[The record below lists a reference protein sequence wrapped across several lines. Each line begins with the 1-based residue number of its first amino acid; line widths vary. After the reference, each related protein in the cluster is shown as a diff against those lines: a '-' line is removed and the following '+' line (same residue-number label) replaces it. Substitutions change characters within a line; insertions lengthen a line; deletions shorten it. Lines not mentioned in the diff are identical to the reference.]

1 MRLSKSPS
9 VGEGARVDFWDDE
22 EEDFELLLA
31 PRSWSVGSCMERVG
45 QWLLMGN
52 VLKCNAMTGLECTCT
67 YSIGCFGFQG
77 YGITY
82 QGRVLLCDIFEAL
95 SLLLMLAADLIFMW
109 SSSVAGDLLQAF
121 FFKSIE

>member
-1 MRLSKSPS
+1 MLRLSKSPS

-31 PRSWSVGSCMERVG
+31 PRSWSVGSYMYGERVG
-45 QWLLMGN
+45 WSVVVDGN

-77 YGITY
+77 YGIT
-82 QGRVLLCDIFEAL
+82 
-95 SLLLMLAADLIFMW
+95 
-109 SSSVAGDLLQAF
+109 
-121 FFKSIE
+121 